1 MLGTAA
7 AEAWTAP
14 RSRSEHPFDGVNL
27 RTVHSHG
34 TRKLTLYRISTKFK
48 KAWVIQL
55 KQQKGIIIAVM
66 TDIYNLF
73 YI

>member
-1 MLGTAA
+1 LKQQKGIII
-7 AEAWTAP
+7 E
-14 RSRSEHPFDGVNL
+14 GV
-27 RTVHSHG
+27 
-34 TRKLTLYRISTKFK
+34 I
-48 KAWVIQL
+48 L